1 MEADLQGS
9 LIFFTKRRLTLNNG
23 SKALQLLEFLIKNGS
38 ERVIDDA
45 RSHLSLLKMLRQF
58 HYIDQN
64 GKDQGVN
71 VRNRSKELAE
81 LLSDVERIRAERKK
95 ARANRNKFGGVEG
108 GAMTGGMAG
117 GSRYGGFGSD
127 DAGYGGYSGGVYGDG
142 GGFGG
147 QDPTYQ
153 DTSARRDRFEEYD
166 EHDEGGPSTQ
176 VRRRPEPALRQIKS
190 VEPPKSKEPV
200 ADFLSFDD
208 DVPPKTP
215 PKDFNDSLKAAPPSS
230 ADSLGALSRPTADDD
245 DFDDFQ
251 SATPMSS
258 NASKG
263 AVSPPSG
270 FGSTASGLNASG
282 NFVNLPSPA
291 APHTA
296 ATSIPAPSPAPIG
309 KRSTASTGPNY
320 NIDMSAPAPLQQKS
334 SLTAQAPPQPQQ
346 PKGTGYQASTPNYF
360 TSVTTPQG
368 PQSSTQSTVSTPG
381 PTRPSITSSNSF
393 ANNKLGA
400 PKSTTNGS
408 DAFGSL
414 WSSASSSAGI
424 KKTANAGNQGPNLA
438 SLQREKASQGIW
450 GHSTAPGPSTSQP
463 SMSSQGSFVAPK
475 STGSGGALDDLLG

>member
-1 MEADLQGS
+1 
-9 LIFFTKRRLTLNNG
+9 
-23 SKALQLLEFLIKNGS
+23 
-38 ERVIDDA
+38 
-45 RSHLSLLKMLRQF
+45 MLRQF
-58 HYIDQN
+58 HYIDRN

-81 LLSDVERIRAERKK
+81 LLGDVERIRAERKK

-108 GAMTGGMAG
+108 GAMAG
-117 GSRYGGFGSD
+117 GSRYGGFGSE

-176 VRRRPEPALRQIKS
+176 VRRRPEPALREIKS
-190 VEPPKSKEPV
+190 AEPPKSKEPV

-215 PKDFNDSLKAAPPSS
+215 PKDFNDSLKAAQPST
-230 ADSLGALSRPTADDD
+230 ADSLGALSGPHADDD

-258 NASKG
+258 NVSKS
-263 AVSPPSG
+263 AMSPPSG
-270 FGSTASGLNASG
+270 FGSSASGFNASG
-282 NFVNLPSPA
+282 NFVNFPSPA
-291 APHTA
+291 ATSTV
-296 ATSIPAPSPAPIG
+296 ATSISAPSPAPID
-309 KRSTASTGPNY
+309 KRSTASTAPNY

-334 SLTAQAPPQPQQ
+334 SLTAQAQPQPQQ
-346 PKGTGYQASTPNYF
+346 PKATGYQASTPNYF

-368 PQSSTQSTVSTPG
+368 PQPSTQSTVTTPG
-381 PTRPSITSSNSF
+381 LARPSISSSNSF
-393 ANNKLGA
+393 VNNKPGA
-400 PKSTTNGS
+400 PKSTTNGA

-414 WSSASSSAGI
+414 WSSASTSAGI
-424 KKTANAGNQGPNLA
+424 KKASDAGNQGPNLA
-438 SLQREKASQGIW
+438 SLQRERASQGIW
-450 GHSTAPGPSTSQP
+450 GHSTAPGPSMSQP
-463 SMSSQGSFVAPK
+463 TMSSQGSVVAPK